1 MIPIESEIASAGK
14 TMLNVKNYA
23 RTRTRVC
30 ETAAEICQSHS
41 CQMTY
46 LREREKHRGH
56 PSLQMYFI
64 SNENS
69 IFLFIA
75 HFKLHKNNC

>member
-23 RTRTRVC
+23 RTRVC
-30 ETAAEICQSHS
+30 KTAAEICQSHS